1 MNEPITP
8 RMSPDGTQLEI
19 NLLNAQFSNMVYHSS
34 LFDKNT
40 PPKMTYIPSF
50 RLLRKI
56 LNILGRND
64 TIEQVM
70 LEFTGK

>member
-8 RMSPDGTQLEI
+8 RMSLDGTQIEM
-19 NLLNAQFSNMVYHSS
+19 NLLNTQFSNMVYHNS
-34 LFDKNT
+34 LYDMNT

-56 LNILGRND
+56 LNVLARND

>member
-1 MNEPITP
+1 
-8 RMSPDGTQLEI
+8 
-19 NLLNAQFSNMVYHSS
+19 MVYHNS
-34 LFDKNT
+34 LYDMNT

-56 LNILGRND
+56 LNVLARND